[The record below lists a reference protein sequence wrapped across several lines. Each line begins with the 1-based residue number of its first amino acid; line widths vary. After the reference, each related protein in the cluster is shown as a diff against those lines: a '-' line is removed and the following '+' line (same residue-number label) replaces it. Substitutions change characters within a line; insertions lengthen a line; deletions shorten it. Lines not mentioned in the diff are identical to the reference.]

1 MVCYSHLFMLV
12 CFGTLGR
19 SKELCYTA
27 DVRKIA

>member
-1 MVCYSHLFMLV
+1 LFMLV

-19 SKELCYTA
+19 SEELCYTA